1 MMQDEIIREVEATR
15 EKIAERHG
23 YDVRKI
29 AAYLRKQAAKRR
41 ATEAERKSVSRSS
54 ESSA

>member
-1 MMQDEIIREVEATR
+1 MGDEIIREVEATR

-23 YDVRKI
+23 YDVKKI
-29 AAYLRKQAAKRR
+29 AAYLREQAAKRR
-41 ATEAERKSVSRSS
+41 ATEAKPEPPSRPS